1 MHRNAPI
8 TSAFGGALRP
18 SPSLLPVTPPRSGL
32 RDFSG
37 ADALRASTPGS
48 EASVVW
54 IQALILI
61 TALTLT
67 TAVAAQEAEPTAADE
82 PSLELRFEGLIE
94 VSEVLLDVLATDAE
108 GQVVAGLGRDDFIVE
123 EDGEPVELTGVSY
136 YSTRYGGDQPVGDE
150 SPVGDGSP
158 VADEP
163 PSSRHF
169 IFFFH
174 NQWQMSYYGGDLM
187 RQQMRAGVESRRWL
201 DEEMLSS
208 DWVAVVSY
216 GKGKLR
222 VHQDFTQDREALER
236 AFRDGA
242 IGKKPSGMS
251 RRASGGRDLDVFR
264 RLPRGRELRQQ
275 AGNVYQALGLVAEAC
290 GYVIGRKNLLMFTIG
305 FGEERRFGEAE
316 ADPDHYPQ
324 LETRL
329 NDHNVAV
336 YPIDTSPAGRGTR
349 QTDFMTRLAE
359 DTGGTYFEDFV
370 GFIRPL
376 RDIGGDNYAYY
387 VLSYQSEHPAGEIG
401 YQRVEVK
408 ARDENVQVRTRKGYR
423 YGL

>member
-1 MHRNAPI
+1 MHRNAPK

-18 SPSLLPVTPPRSGL
+18 SSSS
-32 RDFSG
+32 SG

-48 EASVVW
+48 EASVAL
-54 IQALILI
+54 IRALILLL
-61 TALTLT
+61 ALILT
-67 TAVAAQEAEPTAADE
+67 TPATAQEAEPPADE
-82 PSLELRFEGLIE
+82 PALEFEGSIE
-94 VSEVLLDVLATDAE
+94 VSEVLLDVLATDAA

-123 EDGEPVELTGVSY
+123 ENGEPVELTGVSY
-136 YSTRYGGDQPVGDE
+136 YSTRYGVE
-150 SPVGDGSP
+150 TSA
-158 VADEP
+158 ADEP

-201 DEEMLSS
+201 DEEMLPS

-251 RRASGGRDLDVFR
+251 RRVPGGRDLDVFR
-264 RLPRGRELRQQ
+264 RLPQGRELRDK
-275 AGNVYQALGLVAEAC
+275 AGNVYQALGLIAEAC

-305 FGEERRFGEAE
+305 FGEERRFGKAE

-408 ARDENVQVRTRKGYR
+408 ARDQNVQVRTRKGYR

>member
-1 MHRNAPI
+1 MAPSGVAELLKQAAAKGSNRRSEEIDMHNL
-8 TSAFGGALRP
+8 TLT
-18 SPSLLPVTPPRSGL
+18 LV
-32 RDFSG
+32 
-37 ADALRASTPGS
+37 
-48 EASVVW
+48 
-54 IQALILI
+54 
-61 TALTLT
+61 LTLT
-67 TAVAAQEAEPTAADE
+67 TAAAAQEAESPPAAGE
-82 PSLELRFEGLIE
+82 PALELELGEMVE

-108 GQVVAGLGRDDFIVE
+108 GQAIAGLGKDDFIVE
-123 EDGEPVELTGVSY
+123 EDGQPVDLTGVSF
-136 YSTRYGGDQPVGDE
+136 YSTRY
-150 SPVGDGSP
+150 DGKAP
-158 VADEP
+158 ANDEP

-187 RQQMRAGVESRRWL
+187 RQQMRTGIESRRWL
-201 DEEMLSS
+201 DEEMLPS

-222 VHQDFTQDREALER
+222 IHQDFTQDREALEQ
-236 AFRDGA
+236 AFKSGA
-242 IGKKPSGMS
+242 VGKKPPP
-251 RRASGGRDLDVFR
+251 RRRQRAGRELAVFG
-264 RLPRGRELRQQ
+264 RLPRDRQLREKTT
-275 AGNVYQALGLVAEAC
+275 NVYQALGLVAEAC
-290 GYVIGRKNLLMFTIG
+290 GYVVGRKNLLMFTVG
-305 FGEERRFGEAE
+305 FGQEKRHGEAE
-316 ADPDHYPQ
+316 ADPDFYPQ
-324 LETRL
+324 LETAL

-387 VLSYQSEHPAGEIG
+387 VLSYQSQHPAGEIG
-401 YQRVEVK
+401 YQRAEVK

>member
-1 MHRNAPI
+1 MQRKTLTPI
-8 TSAFGGALRP
+8 HAL
-18 SPSLLPVTPPRSGL
+18 
-32 RDFSG
+32 
-37 ADALRASTPGS
+37 AL
-48 EASVVW
+48 VM
-54 IQALILI
+54 
-61 TALTLT
+61 ALTLT
-67 TAVAAQEAEPTAADE
+67 TLAALAQEPELLPADE
-82 PSLELRFEGLIE
+82 PSLELEFEGLIE
-94 VSEVLLDVLATDAE
+94 VSEVLLDVLATDAD
-108 GQVVAGLGRDDFIVE
+108 GQAVAGLGRDDFIVE
-123 EDGEPVELTGVSY
+123 ENGEPVELTGVSF
-136 YSTRYGGDQPVGDE
+136 YSTRYGEEAAP
-150 SPVGDGSP
+150 
-158 VADEP
+158 DEP

-187 RQQMRAGVESRRWL
+187 RQQMRAGLESRRWL
-201 DEEMLSS
+201 DEEMLPA

-222 VHQDFTQDREALER
+222 VHQDFTQDRAALER
-236 AFRDGA
+236 AFKEGS
-242 IGKKPSGMS
+242 IGKKPAGM
-251 RRASGGRDLDVFR
+251 RRSSPGARDLTVFR
-264 RLPRGRELRQQ
+264 RLPKGRELRQR
-275 AGNVYQALGLVAEAC
+275 ASNVYQALGLVAEAC

-316 ADPDHYPQ
+316 PDPDYYPQ
-324 LETRL
+324 LETAL

-387 VLSYQSEHPAGEIG
+387 VLSYQSAHPAGEIG

-408 ARDENVQVRTRKGYR
+408 ARDENVTVRTRKGYR

>member
-1 MHRNAPI
+1 MHNK
-8 TSAFGGALRP
+8 T
-18 SPSLLPVTPPRSGL
+18 VT
-32 RDFSG
+32 
-37 ADALRASTPGS
+37 AM
-48 EASVVW
+48 
-54 IQALILI
+54 LIL
-61 TALTLT
+61 TMALTH
-67 TAVAAQEAEPTAADE
+67 AAIAAKDEGAPPADE
-82 PSLELRFEGLIE
+82 PSLELQFDGLVE
-94 VSEVLLDVLATDAE
+94 VSEVLLDVLATDTE
-108 GQVVAGLGRDDFIVE
+108 GEVVAGLGKEDFIVE
-123 EDGEPVELTGVSY
+123 EDGELVALTGVSF
-136 YSTRYGGDQPVGDE
+136 YSTRYGDDQP
-150 SPVGDGSP
+150 
-158 VADEP
+158 ARDEP

-187 RQQMRAGVESRRWL
+187 RQQMRAGIESRRWL
-201 DEEMLSS
+201 DEEMLPS

-216 GKGKLR
+216 GKGQLR
-222 VHQDFTQDREALER
+222 IHQDFTQDREALER

-242 IGKKPSGMS
+242 IGKKPAGM
-251 RRASGGRDLDVFR
+251 RRRSPRARELSVFR
-264 RLPRGRELRQQ
+264 RLPQGRELRQR
-275 AGNVYQALGLVAEAC
+275 ATNVYQALGLVAEAC
-290 GYVIGRKNLLMFTIG
+290 GYVVGRKNLLMFTIG

-324 LETRL
+324 LETAL

-349 QTDFMTRLAE
+349 QTDFMTQLAE

-387 VLSYQSEHPAGEIG
+387 VLSYQSAHPAGEIG

-408 ARDENVQVRTRKGYR
+408 ARDENVLVRTRKGYR